1 MTFSVT
7 DAITTGLDR
16 TLKRNSLLLGSV
28 FFVLA
33 ALNGLVT
40 PAIVEPFVPEE
51 AAGTPPLDISPLIAV
66 LIYVLVLLAMSVVTV
81 AALRT
86 FVSEETETIPAA
98 YYTENVAFAVLNLLV
113 GGIAFAIL
121 VSLGFVA
128 LVVPGFF
135 LLVTLYFW
143 SVFVAVEN
151 DNFVTA
157 FKRSW
162 GLTKGNRVR
171 LFFLGVAVVL
181 LAIAITVPFSLPAGL
196 VGGAVGALVTGF
208 STAIIS
214 IFGLAT
220 AAAAFVQ
227 LRDLEDEE
235 TGGPDSTPQAT
246 PA

>member
-7 DAITTGLDR
+7 DAITTGIDR
-16 TLKRNSLLLGSV
+16 TLKRNSLLLGSA

-51 AAGTPPLDISPLIAV
+51 AAGAPPLDISPLIAT
-66 LIYVLVLLAMSVVTV
+66 LLYVLVFLAMSVVTV

-86 FVSEETETIPAA
+86 FVSEETETIPAS
-98 YYTENVAFAVLNLLV
+98 YYTENVAFAVVNLLV
-113 GGIAFAIL
+113 GGIVFAIL
-121 VSLGFVA
+121 VTIGFVA
-128 LVVPGFF
+128 LVFPGFF

-151 DNFVTA
+151 DNFVTG

-181 LAIAITVPFSLPAGL
+181 LAIAIAIPFSLPAGL
-196 VGGAVGALVTGF
+196 VGGVGGALVTGL
-208 STAIIS
+208 STAVVS
-214 IFGLAT
+214 VFGLAT

-235 TGGPDSTPQAT
+235 AGGPAPSPQTT